1 MAKVKRPKRLK
12 KKRQRKHRIRNLPI
26 KWSFMLYVSTC
37 VVIALILIVAQF
49 LFLDGLSSELWSNYA
64 PYSASVQPAESES
77 EWMTV
82 TDFVNYQIVGV
93 DEELSLE
100 HEQFIEKYN
109 LYTTLSILN
118 IPLISFLCIM
128 VTGIL
133 FYNRK
138 LKKPLA
144 MIDEASAKIAAGD
157 LDFQVAYDDQNE
169 MGRLVT
175 SFEIMR
181 RALVNNNREMWRK
194 VEQRKCLNAAFAHDL
209 RTPLTVLRGYV
220 EYLQTYVPQGR
231 VTEEKIISTT
241 DVMHAYLT
249 RLEGYT
255 ASMSMVQKLEE
266 AEMKPEFIDFE
277 LLTQRLRST
286 ADILCR
292 ANILHFTAQGGGTV
306 WIDIDIVS
314 QVLENLVSNAS
325 RYAKTAIRVH
335 CHINQEHLLELVV
348 SDDGEGFPD
357 ALLQK
362 GIAPYSRLNDED
374 IHSQHYGLGLY
385 ICKTLC
391 NSHGGDLT
399 IQNDGGAKV
408 IASFEG

>member
-1 MAKVKRPKRLK
+1 MEKVRRTKRFKR
-12 KKRQRKHRIRNLPI
+12 KRERKHLIRNLPI
-26 KWSFMLYVSTC
+26 KWSFMLYVISC
-37 VVIALILIVAQF
+37 AIVAVVLIMF
-49 LFLDGLSSELWSNYA
+49 EFVFFSTLMDDLWREYE
-64 PYSASVQPAESES
+64 PYSTQIEHYYSTYDSSIIYSYTVLESDLVMIYDEYIQKY
-77 EWMTV
+77 ELYNMLQV
-82 TDFVNYQIVGV
+82 LFVPV
-93 DEELSLE
+93 L
-100 HEQFIEKYN
+100 
-109 LYTTLSILN
+109 
-118 IPLISFLCIM
+118 SFLCIM
-128 VTGIL
+128 ATGIL

-138 LKKPLA
+138 LREPLGL
-144 MIDEASAKIAAGD
+144 IEDASGKIAAGD
-157 LDFQVAYDDQNE
+157 LDFQLTYDRQNE

-181 RALVNNNREMWRK
+181 RALVSNNKEMWRK
-194 VEQRKCLNAAFAHDL
+194 VDQRKCLNAAFAHDL

-231 VTEEKIISTT
+231 VTEEKIASTT
-241 DVMHAYLT
+241 DVMHAYVT

-255 ASMSMVQKLEE
+255 TSMSMVQKLEE
-266 AEMKPEFIDFE
+266 AEMKPEFIDFD
-277 LLTQRLRST
+277 LLTQRLKST

-292 ANILHFTAQGGGTV
+292 ANTLHFTAQGSGTV
-306 WIDIDIVS
+306 WTDIDIVS

-335 CHINQEHLLELVV
+335 CHINQDHFLELIV

-362 GIAPYSRLNDED
+362 GIAPYSRLNDND

-391 NSHGGDLT
+391 TSHGGDLT
-399 IQNDGGAKV
+399 IENDGGAKV
-408 IASFEG
+408 VATFEG